1 MKPVFKIVLGI
12 GIICMLAALSLYL
25 LNRSTDAEPFL
36 IASLISVAIGIR
48 GASALKG
55 FAYPVMI
62 FGVVSTAMIFPHY
75 FLEING
81 YKLSGLITPL
91 IQLIMFGM
99 GITMSYRDFIGVF
112 KSPKGV
118 LVGVSSHFMIMPLLG
133 FGLANI
139 SGFTPEIAAGMIL
152 IGCAPNAVA
161 ANVISYLAKANLALS
176 ITLTSIATL
185 LAPFLTPLLM
195 KLLGGSFI
203 EINVFDMMWDI
214 MKMVILPVTLAMV
227 TNELL
232 KDKMKWI
239 NAVMPIVSMFGIAFI
254 IIIVTAVGRE
264 SLLTVGPLLILLVL
278 VHNLMGYTIGYW
290 FARLFKMSEKDSRT
304 IAINVGMQNAGLSK
318 GLAYGMGKL
327 GTVGLAPMIFGPMM
341 NITGS
346 ILASYWKGKPIAD
359 SDDKDVINKL

>member
-1 MKPVFKIVLGI
+1 MKPIFKIVMGLG
-12 GIICMLAALSLYL
+12 ALSLLTAAGFYAIGGQ
-25 LNRSTDAEPFL
+25 STAEPFL
-36 IASLISVAIGIR
+36 IAGIVSVALGVR
-48 GASALKG
+48 GVSALKG
-55 FAYPVMI
+55 FAYPLMI
-62 FGVVSTAMIFPHY
+62 IGVVSTALIFPQY
-75 FLEING
+75 FIEING

-99 GITMSYRDFIGVF
+99 GITMNYRDFLGVF
-112 KSPKGV
+112 KAPKGV
-118 LVGVSSHFMIMPLLG
+118 FVGILSHFTIMPLLG
-133 FGLANI
+133 LALASLSNF
-139 SGFTPEIAAGMIL
+139 SPEIAAGMIL

-203 EINVFDMMWDI
+203 EIDVLAMMWDI
-214 MKMVILPVTLAMV
+214 MKMVIIPITLAIGI
-227 TNELL
+227 NELM

-239 NAVMPIVSMFGIAFI
+239 NSVMPIVSMFGIAFI

-278 VHNLMGYTIGYW
+278 IHNLLGYTLGYW
-290 FARLFKMSEKDSRT
+290 AARMFGMDEKDSRT

-318 GLAYGMGKL
+318 GLAHGMGKL
-327 GTVGLAPMIFGPMM
+327 GTVGLAPMIYGPMM
-341 NITGS
+341 NISGS
-346 ILASYWKGKPIAD
+346 ILASYWKGKPID
-359 SDDKDVINKL
+359 EKEIK

>member
-139 SGFTPEIAAGMIL
+139 SGFTPEIAA
-152 IGCAPNAVA
+152 PNAVA
-161 ANVISYLAKANLALS
+161 ANVISDLAKANLALS

>member
-1 MKPVFKIVLGI
+1 
-12 GIICMLAALSLYL
+12 
-25 LNRSTDAEPFL
+25 
-36 IASLISVAIGIR
+36 
-48 GASALKG
+48 
-55 FAYPVMI
+55 
-62 FGVVSTAMIFPHY
+62 
-75 FLEING
+75 
-81 YKLSGLITPL
+81 
-91 IQLIMFGM
+91 
-99 GITMSYRDFIGVF
+99 
-112 KSPKGV
+112 
-118 LVGVSSHFMIMPLLG
+118 MPLLG

-203 EINVFDMMWDI
+203 EINVLDMMWDI

-227 TNELL
+227 VNELL

-264 SLLTVGPLLILLVL
+264 SLLKVGPLLILLVL
-278 VHNLMGYTIGYW
+278 IHNLMGYTLGYW

-327 GTVGLAPMIFGPMM
+327 GTVGLAPMIYGPMM

-359 SDDKDVINKL
+359 SDGKDEIN

>member
-1 MKPVFKIVLGI
+1 
-12 GIICMLAALSLYL
+12 
-25 LNRSTDAEPFL
+25 
-36 IASLISVAIGIR
+36 
-48 GASALKG
+48 
-55 FAYPVMI
+55 
-62 FGVVSTAMIFPHY
+62 MIFPHY

-99 GITMSYRDFIGVF
+99 GITMSYRDFIGLF

>member
-1 MKPVFKIVLGI
+1 MKPIFKIVMGLG
-12 GIICMLAALSLYL
+12 ALSLLTAAGFYAIGGQ
-25 LNRSTDAEPFL
+25 STAEPFL
-36 IASLISVAIGIR
+36 IAGIVSVALGVR
-48 GASALKG
+48 GVSALKG
-55 FAYPVMI
+55 FAYPLMI
-62 FGVVSTAMIFPHY
+62 IGVVSTALIFPQY
-75 FLEING
+75 FIEING

-99 GITMSYRDFIGVF
+99 GITMNYRDFLGVF
-112 KSPKGV
+112 KAPKGV
-118 LVGVSSHFMIMPLLG
+118 FVGILSHFTIMPLLG
-133 FGLANI
+133 LALASLSNF
-139 SGFTPEIAAGMIL
+139 SPEIAAGMIL

-203 EINVFDMMWDI
+203 EIDVLAMMWDI
-214 MKMVILPVTLAMV
+214 MKMVIIPITLAIGI
-227 TNELL
+227 NELM

-239 NAVMPIVSMFGIAFI
+239 NSVMPIVSMFGIAFI

-278 VHNLMGYTIGYW
+278 IHNLLGYTLGYW
-290 FARLFKMSEKDSRT
+290 AARMFGMDEKDSRT

-318 GLAYGMGKL
+318 GLAHGMGKL
-327 GTVGLAPMIFGPMM
+327 GTVGLAPMIYGPMM
-341 NITGS
+341 NISGS
-346 ILASYWKGKPIAD
+346 ILASFWKGKPIDEEEA
-359 SDDKDVINKL
+359 N

>member
-1 MKPVFKIVLGI
+1 
-12 GIICMLAALSLYL
+12 
-25 LNRSTDAEPFL
+25 
-36 IASLISVAIGIR
+36 
-48 GASALKG
+48 
-55 FAYPVMI
+55 
-62 FGVVSTAMIFPHY
+62 MIFPHY

>member
-1 MKPVFKIVLGI
+1 MKPIFKIVMSLG
-12 GIICMLAALSLYL
+12 ALSLLAAGGLYSIKEQSL
-25 LNRSTDAEPFL
+25 AEPFL
-36 IASLISVAIGIR
+36 IAGIVCVALGVR
-48 GASALKG
+48 GVSALKG
-55 FAYPVMI
+55 FAYPLMI
-62 FGVVSTAMIFPHY
+62 IGVVSTALIFPQY
-75 FLEING
+75 FIEING

-99 GITMSYRDFIGVF
+99 GITMNYRDFLGVF
-112 KSPKGV
+112 KAPKGV
-118 LVGVSSHFMIMPLLG
+118 FVGILSHFTIMPLLG
-133 FGLANI
+133 LALASI
-139 SGFTPEIAAGMIL
+139 SNFSPEIAAGMIL

-203 EINVFDMMWDI
+203 EIDVIAMMWDI
-214 MKMVILPVTLAMV
+214 MKMVIIPITLAIGI
-227 TNELL
+227 NELM

-239 NAVMPIVSMFGIAFI
+239 NSVMPVVSMFGIAFI

-278 VHNLMGYTIGYW
+278 IHNLLGYTLGYW
-290 FARLFKMSEKDSRT
+290 SARMFGMDEKDSRT

-318 GLAYGMGKL
+318 GLAHGMGKL
-327 GTVGLAPMIFGPMM
+327 GTVGLAPMIYGPMM
-341 NITGS
+341 NISGS
-346 ILASYWKGKPIAD
+346 ILASYWKGKPID
-359 SDDKDVINKL
+359 EEQTD

>member
-1 MKPVFKIVLGI
+1 
-12 GIICMLAALSLYL
+12 
-25 LNRSTDAEPFL
+25 
-36 IASLISVAIGIR
+36 
-48 GASALKG
+48 
-55 FAYPVMI
+55 MI

-75 FLEING
+75 FLEINS

-118 LVGVSSHFMIMPLLG
+118 LIGVSSHFLIMPLLG

-195 KLLGGSFI
+195 KLFGGSFI
-203 EINVFDMMWDI
+203 EINVLDMMWDI

-227 TNELL
+227 INELL

-278 VHNLMGYTIGYW
+278 IHNLMGYSLGYW

-327 GTVGLAPMIFGPMM
+327 GTVGLAPMIYGPMM

-359 SDDKDVINKL
+359 SDGKDEIN